1 MFKLTNISKAFQQT
15 QALDNISLSIDRGE
29 MLALIGPS
37 GSGKTTLLKLLNA
50 QHLPTSGKLTV
61 EGSDIESLSR
71 KSLKQV
77 RQKIAYIPQDLGLV
91 PSLKVFQNI
100 LLGKIGST
108 PSLSLIRQFFFPS
121 AKELESIHSILES
134 VGIPE
139 KLYQQTSSLSGGQ
152 QQRVAVARALYQNAH
167 TILADEPVSAV
178 DPARARSL
186 VTLLKKIAEEKDISV
201 IMSIHNTDIATTMF
215 PRIVGL
221 KSGKVEFDTG
231 SPTEEALKNLYLIP
245 EQQITEV

>member
-15 QALDNISLSIDRGE
+15 QALNNISVTIEKGE

-61 EGSDIESLSR
+61 DDANIESLSR

-91 PSLKVFQNI
+91 PNLKVFQNI
-100 LLGKIGST
+100 LLGKMGST
-108 PSLSLIRQFFFPS
+108 PSLSLIRQFLFP
-121 AKELESIHSILES
+121 ATAELQTIHSILEN

-186 VTLLKKIAEEKDISV
+186 VTLLKEVAAEKNISV
-201 IMSIHNTDIATTMF
+201 IMSIHNTDIATSMF
-215 PRIVGL
+215 PRIIGL
-221 KSGKVEFDTG
+221 KSGSIEFDTG
-231 SPTEEALKNLYLIP
+231 SPTDQELKDLYLIP
-245 EQQITEV
+245 D